1 MEIINEYFKKNTDKV
16 TFIELKDDAKLS
28 IDGYSIED
36 DIPLPMIT
44 EELIDEIKE
53 GNLEEKIKLTN
64 IIDAIIYL
72 MGIDKDF
79 PYIENYKEII
89 NTYDKNMEEYIFYK
103 GIRFMDKEDYDNG
116 AICFRSLKII
126 NPENVNGLFNYS
138 LALENIGKR
147 YLSIEKEKQGIEFIK
162 QATLEL
168 ESILDIDDKYPLAY
182 YKLGYHYRY
191 FEQNLKAKLIWNKY
205 LLLDKDELRLE
216 EIRRELESIE
226 NSALLE
232 AGMTY
237 LSINQFDNALS
248 SLLKLLPELKD
259 WWQLNYLIGASYKGL
274 NDYEKAIESFQ
285 KALKENNMEAEVYN
299 ELGICHFYLGDI
311 KKAIDVFTE
320 GIKNIKDDYK
330 LFFNRALGYLQLD
343 NLEKGYKDVSI
354 AVKLNPN
361 DENMNIQKER
371 LEEVFKKIKEENY
384 EN

>member
-162 QATLEL
+162 QATLDL

>member
-53 GNLEEKIKLTN
+53 GNLEEEIKLTN

-116 AICFRSLKII
+116 AICFRTLKII

-226 NSALLE
+226 NSALVE

-259 WWQLNYLIGASYKGL
+259 WWQLNYLIAASYKGL
-274 NDYEKAIESFQ
+274 NEYEKAIGYFE

-371 LEEVFKKIKEENY
+371 LEEVFKKIKEGNY

>member
-53 GNLEEKIKLTN
+53 GNLEEEIKLTN

-116 AICFRSLKII
+116 AICFRTLKII

-259 WWQLNYLIGASYKGL
+259 WWQLNYLIAASYKGL
-274 NDYEKAIESFQ
+274 NEYEKAIGYFE

-371 LEEVFKKIKEENY
+371 LEEVFKKIKEGNY